1 MFQPLHICVDSS
13 IADGGGFMCL
23 GVPMRVVERDGF
35 MARCEAKGIERT
47 VSLFLL
53 QHEEVRAGDHVMVHV
68 GYAIQK
74 MSEDDALSAWEL
86 YDEML
91 AKEDEIRGNA

>member
-1 MFQPLHICVDSS
+1 
-13 IADGGGFMCL
+13 MCL

-53 QHEEVRAGDHVMVHV
+53 QHEDVGPGDHVMVHV

-74 MSEDDALSAWEL
+74 MSEADAASTWEL
-86 YDEML
+86 YDQML
-91 AKEDEIRGNA
+91 AGDNEMRGDA

>member
-1 MFQPLHICVDSS
+1 VIYKKAWEFN
-13 IADGGGFMCL
+13 GGDMCL
-23 GVPMRVVERDGF
+23 AIPMRVLECDEF
-35 MARCEAKGIERT
+35 LARCEAKGIERK

-53 QHEEVRAGDHVMVHV
+53 QHDPVEPGDHVMVHV

-74 MSEDDALSAWEL
+74 ISEVDAMSTWNL

-91 AKEDEIRGNA
+91 EAEEEMGGNA

>member
-1 MFQPLHICVDSS
+1 
-13 IADGGGFMCL
+13 MCL
-23 GVPMRVVERDGF
+23 GVPMRVVERNGF

-47 VSLFLL
+47 VSLFLV
-53 QHEEVRAGDHVMVHV
+53 QHEDVGPGDHVMVHV

-74 MSEDDALSAWEL
+74 MSEADASSAWQL

-91 AKEDEIRGNA
+91 ASEDETHNDA